1 MYSCLK
7 RATVSAGLQAR
18 PVGGWT
24 VLELKGYS
32 TAIRAVSPTASDA
45 AAQPLIYHSD
55 IACEALEV
63 SKFAVATLWAAPKT
77 EPYAR
82 FLCDAPLNLLKFRGR

>member
-1 MYSCLK
+1 MK
-7 RATVSAGLQAR
+7 RAKSSARLQAR
-18 PVGGWT
+18 PVGGCT

-32 TAIRAVSPTASDA
+32 KAIRAVSPTASDA
-45 AAQPLIYHSD
+45 APQPPIYHSD
-55 IACEALEV
+55 IACEAFEV

-82 FLCDAPLNLLKFRGR
+82 FLCDAPLNLLKLRDR

>member
-1 MYSCLK
+1 MK
-7 RATVSAGLQAR
+7 RATVSARPQDR
-18 PVGGWT
+18 PVGG
-24 VLELKGYS
+24 VLVQEGYAFS
-32 TAIRAVSPTASDA
+32 GTLRGRVATASDA
-45 AAQPLIYHSD
+45 AAQPPIYHSD